1 MKNRKVRDIIIDFTS
16 LLDVI
21 LIILFGVMMLDSQKT
36 RDAGMQTE
44 NLQDSLLAA
53 ENRLAGYDYMKEL
66 VLVYNIE
73 LKNSAE
79 NTETMLIF
87 GDNLRSIST
96 PKKKKSQ
103 TDKNRRLEWTKA
115 VNDLK
120 MDLES
125 FIQDQLNSSSETSG
139 KNNPE
144 DKFLYI
150 FLTYNRENVFQN
162 DFESL
167 DYTLRQIEDSDE
179 SQRIRYRL
187 KESEN

>member
-1 MKNRKVRDIIIDFTS
+1 MRKRKVRDIIIDLTS

-21 LIILFGVMMLDSQKT
+21 MIILFGVMMIDSQKAK
-36 RDAGMQTE
+36 DAGLQSE
-44 NLQDSLLAA
+44 SLQDSLMAA
-53 ENRLAGYDYMKEL
+53 ENRLASYDYMKEL

-73 LKNSAE
+73 LKNTAE
-79 NTETMLIF
+79 NSETMLIF

-96 PKKKKSQ
+96 PKKKKTQ

-125 FIQDQLNSSSETSG
+125 YIQEELNGSAGMSG
-139 KNNPE
+139 NNNPE

-150 FLTYNRENVFQN
+150 FFTYNRGNVFQN

-167 DYTLRQIEDSDE
+167 DNTLRQIEASDE

-187 KESEN
+187 KESE